1 MKYLLNTKDWE
12 NFKLKNL
19 FDIKKGERINISNR
33 LKNNDYIPLITSS
46 SENNGVADFISYSQ
60 FKDKKKIFKNKITID
75 MFFNVFYQG
84 NNYFSDD
91 NVHTLILKNSK
102 KENQYV
108 YIFIASVLNFLKYK
122 YAYGRQT
129 RLNKLNKEVIKL
141 PSKNREPDWQ
151 FMEEY
156 IKDRFA
162 LLQNELPV
170 KVSILPKKKICFK
183 NWEFFNLINDKKQKG
198 LFTFK
203 VGIDKSKI
211 DSKVCDSVSNDKVY
225 IISNQSHNN
234 GVERII
240 LGVKGGQK
248 NSITLATRGNDY
260 LAFYHPYA
268 IIPIVRVIN
277 LIPYSFKINIY
288 IAMFLC
294 RLIRLN
300 AYKCNYGRVL
310 SGRNILN
317 EKILLPVKS
326 KQPDWQFMEDYI
338 KSLPYSFNL

>member
-1 MKYLLNTKDWE
+1 MTNSDTNT
-12 NFKLKNL
+12 
-19 FDIKKGERINISNR
+19 
-33 LKNNDYIPLITSS
+33 TS
-46 SENNGVADFISYSQ
+46 
-60 FKDKKKIFKNKITID
+60 
-75 MFFNVFYQG
+75 
-84 NNYFSDD
+84 
-91 NVHTLILKNSK
+91 
-102 KENQYV
+102 
-108 YIFIASVLNFLKYK
+108 
-122 YAYGRQT
+122 RQT